1 MKDYFVFLIYKFL
14 VFLFRITPNFLL
26 KYILVLLSKIVYT
39 LNKKHR
45 KIVDVNLDIAFKKQL
60 TITEKENISCSSYRS
75 LMFNMFEFVENQYLN
90 KEGILGKAEI
100 TNEKVILD
108 AIKNNRKIIFMT
120 AHYGGWEI
128 ALPFMALKYGTIAV
142 VNRKMNNGYMQEMYA
157 QARDNNNIIMLEKSV
172 AAKGMIK
179 AFKQDQFVA
188 VVIDQHIGVGVEI
201 DFFDEKV
208 MATDST
214 SRMALKF
221 DAVIIPVFAVMNDF
235 RDYTIKI
242 GTPIDVKE
250 VEFKTEDKIQ
260 ELTQM
265 QNSLVEKQIKEKP
278 ELWFWQHKRFKH
290 KHDELYKRALDEK

>member
-1 MKDYFVFLIYKFL
+1 MSDYSVYLIYKFL
-14 VFLFRITPNFLL
+14 RAVFRLTPNFIL
-26 KYILVLLSKIVYT
+26 KYILIFLSKTVYS

-45 KIVDVNLDIAFKKQL
+45 KIVNVNLDIAFDGKLNSEQ
-60 TITEKENISCSSYRS
+60 KEMISQTSYKS
-75 LMFNMFEFVENQYLN
+75 LMFNMYEFIENQYLS
-90 KEGILGKAEI
+90 KEGILSKATI
-100 TNEKVILD
+100 SNEQVILD
-108 AIKNNRKIIFMT
+108 AIKNKRKIIFMT

-128 ALPFMALKYGTIAV
+128 ALPYIALKFGTVAV

-157 QARDNNNIIMLEKSV
+157 QARDNNNIVMLEKSV

-179 AFKQDQFVA
+179 AFKQDQYVA
-188 VVIDQHIGVGVEI
+188 VVIDQHIGTGVEI
-201 DFFDEKV
+201 DFFNQKV

-242 GTPIDVKE
+242 GEAIDVKTL
-250 VEFKTEDKIQ
+250 EFQTEDKIQ
-260 ELTQM
+260 ELTQI
-265 QNSLVEKQIKEKP
+265 QNSLVEAQIKEKP

-290 KHDELYKRALDEK
+290 KHDDLYKKALNHE

>member
-1 MKDYFVFLIYKFL
+1 MKDYLVFLIYKFL
-14 VFLFRITPNFLL
+14 VFLFRVTPNFLL
-26 KYILVLLSKIVYT
+26 KYILIFLSKMVYM

-45 KIVDVNLDIAFKKQL
+45 KIVDVNLDIAFNKQL
-60 TITEKENISCSSYRS
+60 TTSEKENISYLSYRS
-75 LMFNMFEFVENQYLN
+75 LMFNMFEFVENQYLS
-90 KEGILGKAEI
+90 KEGILSKAKI
-100 TNEKVILD
+100 TNEKAILE
-108 AIKNNRKIIFMT
+108 AIKNKRKIIFMT

-128 ALPFMALKYGTIAV
+128 ALPYMALKYGTIAV
-142 VNRKMNNGYMQEMYA
+142 VNRKMNNDYMQEMYA

-172 AAKGMIK
+172 AAKGMLK

-188 VVIDQHIGVGVEI
+188 VVIDQHISIGVEI
-201 DFFDEKV
+201 DFFDQKV

-242 GTPIDVKE
+242 GEVIDTKQ
-250 VEFKTEDKIQ
+250 VEFKTDDKIQ
-260 ELTQM
+260 ELTQI

-290 KHDELYKRALDEK
+290 KHDELYKRALDER

>member
-1 MKDYFVFLIYKFL
+1 MKDYLVYLVYRFL
-14 VFLFRITPNFLL
+14 VLLFKFTPNFIL
-26 KYILVLLSKIVYT
+26 KYILVSFSKLVYLLN
-39 LNKKHR
+39 LKHR
-45 KIVDVNLDIAFKKQL
+45 KIVDVNLDIAFNKSLSQE
-60 TITEKENISCSSYRS
+60 EKNHISHESYRS
-75 LMFNMFEFVENQYLN
+75 LMFNMFEFVENQYLS
-90 KEGILGKAEI
+90 KDGILLKVNMI
-100 TNEKVILD
+100 NEEVVLNALKE
-108 AIKNNRKIIFMT
+108 KRKIIFMT

-128 ALPFMALKYGTIAV
+128 ALPYMALKYGTIAV

-179 AFKQDQFVA
+179 AFKQDHHVA

-201 DFFDEKV
+201 DFFGQKV

-221 DAVIIPVFAVMNDF
+221 DAVIIPVFSVMNDF

-242 GTPIDVKE
+242 GDVIDVKE
-250 VEFKTEDKIQ
+250 LAFKTEDKIQ
-260 ELTQM
+260 ELTQI
-265 QNSLVEKQIKEKP
+265 QNSLVEEQIKEKP

-290 KHDELYKRALDEK
+290 KHDELYKEVLGK